1 MGISRVAFE
10 EDLSSI
16 YRDLL
21 TMGARV
27 EEDLRKAVA
36 ALTTGEKELAYF
48 VKQDDAFVNSMQIR
62 IEDSVVMAI
71 ATQQPVGKD
80 LRELVAVLR
89 ISPVLERIGDYA
101 VHLAKTALKIKAS
114 DWPSQVEDLARM
126 GEIGALM
133 IRDSV
138 AAFMERDVEKAREC
152 AMRDDEIDERYH
164 RVVAE
169 SLAAMKSDTANV
181 DSAARLIK
189 TASSLERL
197 GDHVTNLCELTIYL
211 VEGVHEE
218 LNE

>member
-1 MGISRVAFE
+1 MSTSRAAFE

-16 YRDLL
+16 HRDVL

-27 EEDLRKAVA
+27 EEDLRKAVT
-36 ALTTGEKELAYF
+36 ALRTGEKELAYF
-48 VKQDDAFVNSMQIR
+48 VKEDDAFVNSMQIR

-89 ISPVLERIGDYA
+89 ISPILERIGDHA
-101 VHLAKTALKIKAS
+101 VHLAKTALKLKAT
-114 DWPSQVEDLARM
+114 DWPAQVEDLARM
-126 GEIGALM
+126 GETGALM
-133 IRDSV
+133 IREAV
-138 AAFMERDVEKAREC
+138 AAFLERDVEKARAC
-152 AMRDDEIDERYH
+152 AIRDDEIDERYH

-181 DSAARLIK
+181 EAAARLVK
-189 TASSLERL
+189 TAASLERL